1 MKQKRRKKIE
11 TFDII
16 NICILTVLM
25 FVVLIP
31 FYLTIV
37 QSFMTQQEYIMN
49 GNTLWPKEPTLGNY
63 RDIFV
68 GSTMIRSFWNS
79 VFYTVV
85 GVIFS
90 MVITTTLAYGLSK
103 KGYPGRGFFQNMVIF
118 TMYFSGGIIP
128 TFLVVKNLGMYDSLS
143 SLYIPQAINVFNF
156 IVMRTFFRQLPESL
170 EEAAKIDGASDMGVP
185 LKIVLPLSVPIIA
198 TIGLFYAGD
207 PEKAF
212 AVGCQTASL
221 THGSPEAYL
230 STATL
235 SAMIASLAAGKEI
248 SAALGGALRILQVRL
263 RSLLFA
269 DELNNAGG
277 GNVEGIGTQV
287 MTQSLKMAC
296 VAVSTIP
303 ILLVYPWLQ
312 KYFVKGVMLGSVK
325 G

>member
-1 MKQKRRKKIE
+1 MKNPGTKTGKKHKFTMGMAVLYFLLTALVFICLYPFLNVLAYSLSGYNAVLSGDVTFYPIE
-11 TFDII
+11 FTLDAYKQ
-16 NICILTVLM
+16 ILGRAQIWIAMRVTIFVTLM
-25 FVVLIP
+25 GTAIGLV
-31 FYLTIV
+31 LTI
-37 QSFMTQQEYIMN
+37 FA
-49 GNTLWPKEPTLGNY
+49 
-63 RDIFV
+63 
-68 GSTMIRSFWNS
+68 
-79 VFYTVV
+79 
-85 GVIFS
+85 
-90 MVITTTLAYGLSK
+90 AYALSRKNLPGKKLLSGL
-103 KGYPGRGFFQNMVIF
+103 ILF

-170 EEAAKIDGASDMGVP
+170 EEAAKIDGASDMGVL
-185 LKIVLPLSVPIIA
+185 LKIFLPLSVPIIA
-198 TIGLFYAGD
+198 TIGLFYAVQYWNGYFD
-207 PEKAF
+207 ALIYI
-212 AVGCQTASL
+212 Q
-221 THGSPEAYL
+221 SPDKF
-230 STATL
+230 TL
-235 SAMIASLAAGKEI
+235 QL
-248 SAALGGALRILQVRL
+248 RL